1 MYPWKKEDLLS
12 IWNRCKLSS
21 VNGSMI
27 YKYPGTKYKL
37 YFLFRPS
44 AWGSFNMLEC
54 YILTN
59 DQRILPGESPRSYL
73 DYIAFDL

>member
-12 IWNRCKLSS
+12 IWNKCKLSS
-21 VNGSMI
+21 VNGSQI
-27 YKYPGTKYKL
+27 YKYPGTEYKL
-37 YFLFRPS
+37 YFIFHSRD
-44 AWGSFNMLEC
+44 NMLEC